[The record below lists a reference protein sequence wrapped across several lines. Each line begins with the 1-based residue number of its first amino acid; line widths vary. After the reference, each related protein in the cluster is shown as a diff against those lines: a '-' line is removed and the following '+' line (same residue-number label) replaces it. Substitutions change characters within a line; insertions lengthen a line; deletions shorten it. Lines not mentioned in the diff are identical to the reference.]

1 MKYIKKFNDD
11 DDLPT
16 RGGLSGDWIRGRW
29 YEKQI

>member
-1 MKYIKKFNDD
+1 MKIQGLYD